1 LHLLARTENG
11 DRAVFDR
18 DQLGDGAWNGIEAS
32 RVARVRER
40 RAPLVVEHGSA
51 PLAYLPAGEAD

>member
-1 LHLLARTENG
+1 LHFLAGTENG

-18 DQLGDGAWNGIEAS
+18 DQRGDGAWNGLEAS

-51 PLAYLPAGEAD
+51 PLA